1 MRHGYFSGCVE
12 FVARAGHHDK
22 KWYIWP
28 SSVGYCVIALVLRIS
43 SFLSIQC
50 VPVHGSKQEKVSSD
64 VQNNRLLCSSI
75 ALLTIAYAF

>member
-1 MRHGYFSGCVE
+1 MRHAWLLSGCVE
-12 FVARAGHHDK
+12 LVAIHHDK

-43 SFLSIQC
+43 PFLSIQC

-64 VQNNRLLCSSI
+64 VQNNILSCSSI
-75 ALLTIAYAF
+75 ALLTITI